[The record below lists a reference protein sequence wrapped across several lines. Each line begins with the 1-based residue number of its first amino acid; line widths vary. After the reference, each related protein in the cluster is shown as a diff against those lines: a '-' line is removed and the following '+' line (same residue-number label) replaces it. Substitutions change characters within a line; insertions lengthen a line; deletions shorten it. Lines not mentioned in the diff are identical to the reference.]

1 MNKILCLILAR
12 GGSKG
17 IKNKNII
24 KLGKLPLIAWTIKE
38 ALKSK
43 KKLDVYLSTDSKK
56 IANIG
61 KKYGAQVPF
70 IRPKKFAKDNSSS
83 VDAIEHAVN
92 FLKNKGLNYDY
103 VLLLEPTSPLRDYKD
118 IDNSIDKIFS
128 KNYDSLVSVS
138 KLEAFHPDFL
148 YKKNKIGFLS
158 PFRKSTKKYIRRQD
172 LEPIYFLEGS
182 IYISK
187 ITTLM
192 KKRTF
197 NHNKTIGIEM
207 PKWKSI
213 EIDDKI
219 DLVHT
224 EAIIKK
230 KKLK

>member
-1 MNKILCLILAR
+1 MKKILGIILAR
-12 GGSKG
+12 AGSKG
-17 IKNKNII
+17 IKNKNIV
-24 KLGKLPLIAWTIKE
+24 KLGNKPLISWTIE
-38 ALKSK
+38 TAIKSK
-43 KKLDVYLSTDSKK
+43 KITDLVLSTDSKK

-61 KKYGAQVPF
+61 KKYGVQVPF

-128 KNYDSLVSVS
+128 KNYDSLASVS

-158 PFRKSTKKYIRRQD
+158 PFRKSKKKYIRRQD

-197 NHNKTIGIEM
+197 YHNKTIGIEM